1 MKRRIHHD
9 KRRGVVGTSQGL
21 LRRLL
26 TRRADECRLEG
37 LSRLLPHGH
46 AILGASSNTVLLH
59 GLHLQHKTR
68 SRLSRLSRLCRLCRL
83 NGLSRLNRLSRLG
96 FSRLWGLLYAA
107 TPVQSLPLFGSLRRG
122 SRGLD
127 GCGSRRDDTRL
138 RLHGGVLRST
148 GLPIDLGLGIN
159 RVITRTIR
167 SCRGNNS
174 SGVLRSG
181 ACPLRMD
188 SRRSRYRFSSIVRVF
203 VLLLHLLEVR
213 MGRRRN
219 VRLASAGDFLPSVV
233 RGLAYT

>member
-68 SRLSRLSRLCRLCRL
+68 SRLSR
-83 NGLSRLNRLSRLG
+83 LSRLNRLSRLG

-203 VLLLHLLEVR
+203 VLLLRLLEVR

>member
-68 SRLSRLSRLCRLCRL
+68 SRLSR
-83 NGLSRLNRLSRLG
+83 LSRLNRLSRLG

-188 SRRSRYRFSSIVRVF
+188 SRRSRYRFSSIVRIF

>member
-68 SRLSRLSRLCRLCRL
+68 SRLSRLSRL
-83 NGLSRLNRLSRLG
+83 NRLSRLG

-148 GLPIDLGLGIN
+148 GLPIDLGLGID

-181 ACPLRMD
+181 TCPLRMD

-203 VLLLHLLEVR
+203 VLLLRLLEVR

>member
-68 SRLSRLSRLCRLCRL
+68 SRLSRLSRL
-83 NGLSRLNRLSRLG
+83 NRLSRLG

-138 RLHGGVLRST
+138 RLHGGVLRSD
-148 GLPIDLGLGIN
+148 GLPIDLGLGID

-203 VLLLHLLEVR
+203 VLLLRLLEVR